1 MPVIDPLLFLF
12 DALSSFHAEA
22 QCSVRLDGLTI
33 SNTCVMWRSTRAVR
47 VGNGLENKENAR
59 PWEEYESSS
68 ESDRVAAKLAR
79 KESLN
84 IKLALRP
91 DRQELINRYVPQ
103 HGLKTLLFVSKV
115 EDVERRKSRRV
126 QFGLTS
132 IKNWNNTDSMSSI
145 LKLSLFE

>member
-1 MPVIDPLLFLF
+1 
-12 DALSSFHAEA
+12 
-22 QCSVRLDGLTI
+22 
-33 SNTCVMWRSTRAVR
+33 MWRSTRAVR

-91 DRQELINRYVPQ
+91 DRQELINRYVPP
-103 HGLKTLLFVSKV
+103 HGLNALL
-115 EDVERRKSRRV
+115 
-126 QFGLTS
+126 
-132 IKNWNNTDSMSSI
+132 
-145 LKLSLFE
+145 